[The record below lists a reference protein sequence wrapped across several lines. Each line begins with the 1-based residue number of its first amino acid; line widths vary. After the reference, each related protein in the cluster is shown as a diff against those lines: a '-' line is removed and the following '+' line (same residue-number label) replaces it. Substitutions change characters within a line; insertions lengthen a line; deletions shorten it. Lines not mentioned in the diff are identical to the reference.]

1 MNKED
6 IIAEIKRTAEENGGK
21 PLGRGRFEKEAG
33 ITSYEWMKF
42 WSSFGKAQKEAG
54 YEPNVLQTAYDVD
67 FILSKWADL
76 VQELG
81 SFPTTGDLSV
91 KSHSD
96 STFPTKNSMLKLG
109 NKRAIAEK
117 LLQYAKTNNLRQVVG
132 ICENVI
138 ETIPDN
144 DNGNDGSETLKVGAV
159 YLFQHGS
166 RNEYKIGKS
175 VDTVRRGQEIRTLL
189 PNDLTLVHE
198 IKTDDPY
205 GIEAYWHNRFSEKR
219 LNGEW
224 FKLNS
229 SDIKAFRRWR
239 RIY

>member
-6 IIAEIKRTAEENGGK
+6 ILAEISRTAKENGDK
-21 PLGRGRFEKEAG
+21 PLGRERFEKETG
-33 ITSYEWMKF
+33 ITRYEWMKY

-54 YEPNVLQTAYDVD
+54 YEPNVLQTAYDID
-67 FILSKWADL
+67 FILSKWAAL
-76 VQELG
+76 VQELN
-81 SFPTTGDLSV
+81 SFPTTGDLNV

-96 STFPTKNSMLKLG
+96 PIFPTKNSMLRLG
-109 NKRAIAEK
+109 NKRTIASK
-117 LLQYAKTNNLRQVVG
+117 LLQYAKTNNLAQVVS

-138 ETIPDN
+138 EISPDN
-144 DNGNDGSETLKVGAV
+144 SDSANDDDTSKAGVV

-166 RNEYKIGKS
+166 RKEYKIGKS

-205 GIEAYWHNRFSEKR
+205 GIEAYWHSRFSQKR

-229 SDIKAFRRWR
+229 GDIRAFKRWR